1 MKMGRPLCG
10 RPGHRTRSPGRKPR
24 APRSFF
30 KEAASQGFLEA
41 VSFYYSPRKLM
52 FRVVISASS
61 SSLRSLPA
69 PVSFFGFALRS
80 SPQSASLFPC
90 PPVLAHPM
98 SAFLSDHS
106 VYFWE
111 LVLTIGHKRGNFS
124 PYPEIR
130 GILGIGE
137 EIWGCMPIRPGK
149 SGKKTGFPE
158 EIGHTGKKDMFMPN
172 SPD

>member
-1 MKMGRPLCG
+1 LGIKG
-10 RPGHRTRSPGRKPR
+10 
-24 APRSFF
+24 
-30 KEAASQGFLEA
+30 E
-41 VSFYYSPRKLM
+41 
-52 FRVVISASS
+52 I
-61 SSLRSLPA
+61 
-69 PVSFFGFALRS
+69 
-80 SPQSASLFPC
+80 FP
-90 PPVLAHPM
+90 
-98 SAFLSDHS
+98 
-106 VYFWE
+106 
-111 LVLTIGHKRGNFS
+111 